1 MTMYSIAVKNLSYT
15 YPDGKRALNNLS
27 IEIEEGAKVALVGH
41 NGSGKTTLLLHLNGL
56 LDGKGDIEIAGIK
69 RNKKNIP
76 VIRKKTGL
84 LLNRAEYNFIM
95 PDLLSDIL
103 LSVPVGIKNSDE
115 RRNIAMQWL
124 KRFSIEQY
132 AASNPMDLSSGEMK
146 KGAMAGIFAM
156 APEVVLLDEPLSNLD
171 RPACIEVIDILSGM
185 NQTILMATH
194 QRILAEKL
202 ATHIAV
208 IERGEIT
215 GLYPKDK
222 ALLMDEVNN
231 LLL

>member
-1 MTMYSIAVKNLSYT
+1 MKSIKVRNLSYT
-15 YPDGKRALNNLS
+15 YPDGKRALSSLS

-56 LDGKGDIEIAGIK
+56 LDGKGDIEIAGIE
-69 RNKKNIP
+69 RTKKNMP
-76 VIRKKTGL
+76 LIRKKTGL

-95 PDLLSDIL
+95 PDLFSDIL
-103 LSVPVGIKNSDE
+103 LSIPPEIKNLNE
-115 RRNIAMQWL
+115 RKEIAFQWL
-124 KRFSIEQY
+124 KRFSIDQY
-132 AASNPMDLSSGEMK
+132 ARSNPMDLSSGEMK

-156 APEVVLLDEPLSNLD
+156 EPEVVLLDEPLSNLD
-171 RPACIEVIDILSGM
+171 RPACMEVIDILSGM

-202 ATHIAV
+202 ATHVAV
-208 IERGEIT
+208 IERGEIK

>member
-1 MTMYSIAVKNLSYT
+1 MTMGSIAVKNLSYT

-27 IEIEEGAKVALVGH
+27 IDIEEGAKVALVGH

-69 RNKKNIP
+69 RNKKNIHI
-76 VIRKKTGL
+76 IRKKTGL

-95 PDLLSDIL
+95 PDLLNDIL
-103 LSVPVGIKNSDE
+103 LSIPPEIKNRDE
-115 RRNIAMQWL
+115 RKETAFQWM
-124 KRFSIEQY
+124 KRFSIDQY
-132 AASNPMDLSSGEMK
+132 AQSNPMDLSSGEMK

-156 APEVVLLDEPLSNLD
+156 EPEVVLLDEPLSNLD

>member
-1 MTMYSIAVKNLSYT
+1 MKSIKVENLSYT
-15 YPDGKRALNNLS
+15 YPDGKKALNNLS
-27 IEIEEGAKVALVGH
+27 LEIEEGAKVALAGH

-56 LDGKGDIEIAGIK
+56 LDGKGHIKIAGIE
-69 RNKKNIP
+69 RTKKNIP
-76 VIRKKTGL
+76 LIRKKTGL

-95 PDLLSDIL
+95 PDLFSDIL
-103 LSVPVGIKNSDE
+103 LSIPPEIKNQNE
-115 RRNIAMQWL
+115 RKEIAFQWL
-124 KRFSIEQY
+124 KRFSIDQY
-132 AASNPMDLSSGEMK
+132 ARSNPMDLSSGEMK

-156 APEVVLLDEPLSNLD
+156 EPEVVLLDEPLSNLD
-171 RPACIEVIDILSGM
+171 RPACMEVIDILSGM

-202 ATHIAV
+202 ATHVAV
-208 IERGEIT
+208 IERGEIK